1 MEENKQG
8 VELFKRVEQKKIFEN
23 KKPNLSKTNVTTTKL
38 EVGKSWDSLSN
49 FFKIGVK
56 WEWVWCYIGDRCV

>member
-23 KKPNLSKTNVTTTKL
+23 KKPNLSKTNVPTTKL
-38 EVGKSWDSLSN
+38 
-49 FFKIGVK
+49 
-56 WEWVWCYIGDRCV
+56 